1 MNCLQPVVSPGV
13 GAIVAPLQGAKVI
26 LVFASTTQTLN
37 AEDLLDGLEMP
48 FELIPVPKAVNPNCG
63 LAISFDEMD
72 GPAIF
77 QALAAGHL
85 APQSAYHRHGD
96 EYVPQDNERLQGGY
110 APCACC
116 CKG

>member
-63 LAISFDEMD
+63 LAISFDEAD
-72 GPAIF
+72 GPAIS
-77 QALAAGHL
+77 QALAGAHL
-85 APQSAYHRHGD
+85 APESVYHRHGD
-96 EYVPQDNERLQGGY
+96 EYEPQGDARLYGAKAAGEMVM
-110 APCACC
+110 
-116 CKG
+116 